1 MDFGGFK
8 MVQLKSPIN
17 VGVFKMAFIYNV
29 QLFFIA
35 QWTIFTKLLPSGK
48 STISMAI
55 FNSYVSYYQR
65 VPGLKYAQCV
75 S

>member
-1 MDFGGFK
+1 
-8 MVQLKSPIN
+8 
-17 VGVFKMAFIYNV
+17 
-29 QLFFIA
+29 
-35 QWTIFTKLLPSGK
+35 
-48 STISMAI
+48 MAI